1 MHRNEGELKTGYLS
15 SQKKKKQQQQLMVA
29 QTSGSPEGV
38 LLRAKLWI

>member
-15 SQKKKKQQQQLMVA
+15 SQKKQQQQQLVVA

>member
-1 MHRNEGELKTGYLS
+1 MHMNEGELKTGYLS
-15 SQKKKKQQQQLMVA
+15 SQKKQQQQQLVVA